1 MVFAGLSH
9 LFWARREFQAQVPD
23 WTGKVI
29 DKDGV
34 VVASGVVEIMLGAAL
49 VALPRER
56 SRVGAI
62 LAAFFVAI
70 FPGNI
75 EQYTKGKN
83 GFGMTDDRIRL
94 VRLFFQPALFASHC
108 GARASRRTERRP
120 RAPTGV
126 GAGWEDSGMLLHELV
141 ATTDAVAATSSR
153 LAKID
158 ALARPAG
165 PARVRRD
172 RACDRLSD
180 RQTAAGADRS
190 RMARP
195 RRARRRSRR
204 PSPR

>member
-49 VALPRER
+49 VVLPRER

-83 GFGMTDDRIRL
+83 GFGMTDDGIRL
-94 VRLFFQPALFASHC
+94 ARLFFQPALFA
-108 GARASRRTERRP
+108 
-120 RAPTGV
+120 
-126 GAGWEDSGMLLHELV
+126 
-141 ATTDAVAATSSR
+141 
-153 LAKID
+153 I
-158 ALARPAG
+158 ALWSTREPKN
-165 PARVRRD
+165 
-172 RACDRLSD
+172 
-180 RQTAAGADRS
+180 
-190 RMARP
+190 
-195 RRARRRSRR
+195 
-204 PSPR
+204 